1 MKIEEVFEEVSAQMR
16 SDFDKSKSAL
26 SHAGLKGS
34 SNEEI
39 VKLFLK
45 QYLPKNLEIS
55 TGLVVDSKGGVSR
68 QLDIIIH
75 DAAKTPIFFQSAD
88 TRVIPVECV
97 YAVIEVKAYLDKSEL
112 EKSFQNMRS
121 VKELEKVAFFQ
132 PNSEIIETK
141 NLFGK
146 EWSHWP
152 VTHFVFAFDSP
163 GLDSVL
169 SNLQGL
175 ESGLE
180 VHKRI
185 DTVCILGK
193 GVILNQASDGAL
205 TALPTPDTRLMAS
218 LTDKQLLLFYTL
230 ISIVLNQANM
240 NPFNIHPY
248 LGEIRF

>member
-146 EWSHWP
+146 EWSH
-152 VTHFVFAFDSP
+152 
-163 GLDSVL
+163 
-169 SNLQGL
+169 
-175 ESGLE
+175 
-180 VHKRI
+180 
-185 DTVCILGK
+185 
-193 GVILNQASDGAL
+193 
-205 TALPTPDTRLMAS
+205 
-218 LTDKQLLLFYTL
+218 
-230 ISIVLNQANM
+230 
-240 NPFNIHPY
+240 
-248 LGEIRF
+248 